1 MSAIEL
7 QEIFNQAQRHDEHIF
22 LMPTKLVAAGY
33 GVGESTIRR
42 HKADKPGELLENQH
56 WIKDESGSTLWT
68 ARGVV
73 QLGFC
78 TQSKQGNEFRAWAE
92 SQIMGAL
99 QPRES
104 RSQVA
109 QLDQTAQAIAA
120 IIVGQLSAEQI
131 LQERI
136 NHHVAAALD
145 AQIGGVEAAALG
157 KSLALQW
164 GLQNLA
170 SLTEAIASQ
179 LRPGEVRG

>member
-1 MSAIEL
+1 M
-7 QEIFNQAQRHDEHIF
+7 
-22 LMPTKLVAAGY
+22 
-33 GVGESTIRR
+33 
-42 HKADKPGELLENQH
+42 
-56 WIKDESGSTLWT
+56 
-68 ARGVV
+68 
-73 QLGFC
+73 
-78 TQSKQGNEFRAWAE
+78 
-92 SQIMGAL
+92 
-99 QPRES
+99 
-104 RSQVA
+104 
-109 QLDQTAQAIAA
+109 
-120 IIVGQLSAEQI
+120 GQLSAEQI